1 MRTIDGLVIYAL
13 GVPGAM
19 HASLNVRLILCSL
32 EKRRELRT
40 IWHLRF
46 CLATSLFHLLYE
58 SLLLRSS
65 EIQRLYRTKI
75 STMSG
80 LEVVGIVASL
90 VSAFHGGAELVKLY
104 KKRRAKKREKR
115 QQHERELHE
124 AEAQDQVV
132 QDILH
137 TSLEEGGT
145 VVSRQFLDEQRA
157 LGQYSQMLRSGDD
170 RAKQELLMIAVSLQA
185 EVIASLGRAQE
196 NLQVIVDMVQLK
208 TLHEVTI
215 TKRYEATRSISELR
229 QRIEMTLPL
238 PRLSADSALGISIS
252 RRNSN
257 ESLARTFVTAAA
269 NLCISE
275 PTAQRLLTVPPIP
288 GRQQSQ
294 LRRPGPSTRTLSSFQ
309 YLIPEIR
316 AQDIDIL
323 TLAGYDMGH
332 ENESNIVT
340 SPIAN
345 LPQLRVPISNIS
357 SQSQL
362 TPDSDPLAQPFERV
376 GPYFLPRTLSEDTG
390 WPKPGHFTPLE
401 VIESHSTLSN
411 APEIVRAVSAPT
423 NPFCAAAFPEPDADI
438 TSRLRPDDHRPYC
451 AGAIAAQKDFGA
463 SFTRQQ
469 LPILPGSQKLSPSW
483 KCSACDFN
491 ASDSDGKLLQRI
503 EFAHGVRYR
512 FPFCARSHAAYT
524 HPPDAFRPRY
534 TYGCQF
540 CTAEGRTSATHVGSG
555 ALMAHIATK
564 HRTNLTPEV
573 RTRTHSV
580 VGRLAPRDEGWDVNL
595 PDVSSKSGSGMGRWM
610 LHAVTS
616 LPT

>member
-1 MRTIDGLVIYAL
+1 
-13 GVPGAM
+13 
-19 HASLNVRLILCSL
+19 
-32 EKRRELRT
+32 
-40 IWHLRF
+40 
-46 CLATSLFHLLYE
+46 
-58 SLLLRSS
+58 LRSS
-65 EIQRLYRTKI
+65 GTQRLYPI
-75 STMSG
+75 AIGTMSG

-104 KKRRAKKREKR
+104 RKRRAHKREKR
-115 QQHERELHE
+115 KKHERELHD
-124 AEAQDQVV
+124 AEAQDLVV
-132 QDILH
+132 QSMLH
-137 TSLEEGGT
+137 SSLEEGGT
-145 VVSRQFLDEQRA
+145 VVSRQFMDEQRA
-157 LGQYSQMLRSGDD
+157 LGQYSQLLRSGDD
-170 RAKQELLMIAVSLQA
+170 RAKQELLMIAVALQA
-185 EVIASLGRAQE
+185 EVIASLGRAQD
-196 NLQVIVDMVQLK
+196 NLQVIVDMAQLK

-257 ESLARTFVTAAA
+257 ESLARTFVAAA
-269 NLCISE
+269 AHLCISE
-275 PTAQRLLTVPPIP
+275 PTAQRLLTVPPTP
-288 GRQQSQ
+288 GRQQNQ

-323 TLAGYDMGH
+323 TLAGYDMDH
-332 ENESNIVT
+332 ENGIDTVISPMT
-340 SPIAN
+340 S
-345 LPQLRVPISNIS
+345 LPQLRVPISNNTSS
-357 SQSQL
+357 SQL
-362 TPDSDPLAQPFERV
+362 APDSDSLVQPFQRA
-376 GPYFLPRTLSEDTG
+376 GPYFLPRTLSEDSG
-390 WPKPGHFTPLE
+390 WPTHGHFTPLE
-401 VIESHSTLSN
+401 AIQSHSTSSN
-411 APEIVRAVSAPT
+411 APEIVRAVSAPADPSST
-423 NPFCAAAFPEPDADI
+423 AMFPEPDADI
-438 TSRLRPDDHRPYC
+438 TSRLGSDGHRPYC
-451 AGAIAAQKDFGA
+451 TGALAAQKDFGA

-469 LPILPGSQKLSPSW
+469 LPILPGSQKLHPSW

-491 ASDSDGKLLQRI
+491 ASDGDGKLLQRI

-512 FPFCARSHAAYT
+512 FPFCARSHASYT
-524 HPPDAFRPRY
+524 HPPHAFRPRY
-534 TYGCQF
+534 TYGCLF
-540 CTAEGRTSATHVGSG
+540 CTAEGRLSATHVGSG

-595 PDVSSKSGSGMGRWM
+595 PDVSNKSGLGVGRWM